1 MAGKES
7 LKSSFVEIVKS
18 MILSGTLKSGD
29 KLPPERVFA
38 KEVGMSRG
46 SINQGVLDLERMG
59 FVTIVPRKGT
69 YVTDYTKKATPETL
83 GAIMSYDSSLIAPEI
98 FKDFMELRVLIERE
112 CVRLCCLKVADSV
125 MDELEKKTEA
135 ILLAEDFETAVEAI
149 YEYHRFIAE
158 ISGNGAYYMVFQSFE
173 KMIRN
178 LIREHYTSRAELD
191 ESIPMYRALTDAIKM
206 RDENEADMRMQNIL
220 QRASEYLNAHLKE
233 KEKRA

>member
-7 LKSSFVEIVKS
+7 LKSTFVEIIKS
-18 MILSGTLKSGD
+18 RILSGALKPGD
-29 KLPPERVFA
+29 KLPPERNLA

-69 YVTDYTKKATPETL
+69 YVTDYAKRATPETL

-98 FKDFMELRVLIERE
+98 FRDFMDLRILVERE
-112 CVRLCCLKVADSV
+112 CVRLCCLKVTEEG
-125 MDELEKKTEA
+125 MKELEKKTKG
-135 ILLAEDFETAVEAI
+135 ILSAPDPDRASDAI
-149 YEYHRFIAE
+149 YEYHRCIAE

-178 LIREHYTSRAELD
+178 LIREHYQNRDELE
-191 ESIPMYRALTDAIKM
+191 ESIPMYRALTEALKRRDAY
-206 RDENEADMRMQNIL
+206 EADISIQNIL
-220 QRASEYLNAHLKE
+220 SRASEYLDVHLKE
-233 KEKRA
+233 KEKRE